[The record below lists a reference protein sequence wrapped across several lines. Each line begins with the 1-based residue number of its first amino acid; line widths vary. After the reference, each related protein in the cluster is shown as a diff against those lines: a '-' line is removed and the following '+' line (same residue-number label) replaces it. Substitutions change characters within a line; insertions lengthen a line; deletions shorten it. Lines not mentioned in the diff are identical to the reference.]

1 MRLFVKRHGRDA
13 EQPADPAFTRAI
25 AVLQWGMRYN
35 RRIGQSGRY
44 DRRAFQALMQVVLRL
59 PPPDHNPPE

>member
-1 MRLFVKRHGRDA
+1 MRLFVKRQPRRV

-25 AVLQWGMRYN
+25 AVLQWGLRHN
-35 RRIGQSGRY
+35 RKIGQSGRY
-44 DRRAFQALMQVVLRL
+44 DRRAFAALMQVLLRL